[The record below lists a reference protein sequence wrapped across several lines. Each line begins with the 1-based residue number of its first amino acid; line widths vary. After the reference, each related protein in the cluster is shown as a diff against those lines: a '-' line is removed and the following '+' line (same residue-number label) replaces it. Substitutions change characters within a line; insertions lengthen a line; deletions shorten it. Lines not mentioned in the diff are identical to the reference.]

1 MADRTVQEERDLK
14 FLEDSTNSKPDDRV
28 RKNGIADER
37 QQPRSQSREKKRARK
52 LSLPWP
58 VYSGVFYIATGL
70 WGRRPWASR
79 ACS

>member
-1 MADRTVQEERDLK
+1 MADRTVEERDLK

-28 RKNGIADER
+28 RKTGIADER
-37 QQPRSQSREKKRARK
+37 QQPRSQSREKERARK

-58 VYSGVFYIATGL
+58 VYSGVFYITTGL